1 MDDRFDRLETM
12 IVGLREE
19 IVGVREEMSE
29 GLASLGERIAAGD
42 EETRSQLKIE
52 IDSLRD
58 DIRIFAEAHLS
69 LEKRV
74 TLLERRP
81 R

>member
-1 MDDRFDRLETM
+1 MEDRFDRLETM

-19 IVGVREEMSE
+19 MSA
-29 GLASLGERIAAGD
+29 GFASLGERIITGD
-42 EETRSQLKIE
+42 EETRSQLKTE

-74 TLLERRP
+74 TALERRP